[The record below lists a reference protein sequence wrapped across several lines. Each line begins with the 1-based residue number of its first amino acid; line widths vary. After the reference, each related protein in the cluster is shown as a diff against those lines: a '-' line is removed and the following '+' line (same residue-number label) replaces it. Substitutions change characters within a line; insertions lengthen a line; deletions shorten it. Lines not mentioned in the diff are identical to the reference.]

1 MIDQIMD
8 DIMANASGS
17 QGGDEREVTLPYAR
31 AFVVQF
37 TSETDAGLEHAEGR
51 VEHMRSGRRVR
62 FASAV
67 DLLACIARLLADD
80 RREQA
85 KRDVPAAGTRGARDR
100 RNRAPDRW
108 T

>member
-1 MIDQIMD
+1 MDD
-8 DIMANASGS
+8 DIMANGSGS
-17 QGGDEREVTLPYAR
+17 QSGDERKVTLPYAR

-37 TSETDAGLEHAEGR
+37 TSETDARLKHAEGR

-67 DLLACIARLLADD
+67 DLLACIVRLLADD

-85 KRDVPAAGTRGARDR
+85 NRDVPTAGKRGARGR
-100 RNRAPDRW
+100 RDRAPERW